1 MVITFGQSGQL
12 AIWELT
18 LDSSPRP
25 RMLYLSMSEMIEAG
39 KTAAEG
45 MAFAEALSIKNPG
58 MYVTLYTCFGL
69 YALLSKRLHVFAPTD
84 SWGDVYWLNGN
95 ARLFTENQRIAD
107 QNATPTM
114 R

>member
-1 MVITFGQSGQL
+1 
-12 AIWELT
+12 
-18 LDSSPRP
+18 
-25 RMLYLSMSEMIEAG
+25 MLYFSMTPTDPAYRTGLSEMIEAG

-45 MAFAEALSIKNPG
+45 RAFAKTLSIKNPG

-69 YALLSKRLHVFAPTD
+69 YAHLSKRLHVFAPTD
-84 SWGDVYWLNGN
+84 SYGPSYWLNGKE
-95 ARLFTENQRIAD
+95 RPFTENQRIAD